1 MYTTMSARLNLD
13 EEVRLYSTNA
23 EREKYGLLA
32 TLFGIIV
39 ALEYLERAYY
49 KTMLKLV
56 NDDVPSIE
64 QFMSRYRVGV
74 PATIEHSS
82 EAGPETAKWVAE
94 TTQNFIT
101 FVDALKLRMRAKDQ
115 LHPILQELVTSYARF
130 KGSKDWEGRSKMV
143 GWWVAETI
151 VLFVLVPDELGYA
164 QADHPERDEG
174 FRRAHRRTSETVHN
188 PFRDRY
194 AVSPPTPPPEFPRT
208 AASQT
213 AASDASHPQPTND
226 VEPSQRSEQSE
237 ASGPS
242 LTTEST
248 MPSERSMNDLLTEEL
263 PPAYTPAPNV
273 YEGEATLELGPRR
286 PFQQPAQVP
295 PQNHS
300 IHRPP
305 WVSPQET
312 GSSSWSAF
320 PGGLHR
326 ESPSIFTRPAPP
338 PVHPSLQNGGPPQ
351 LPSRPLSDFA
361 RDFYTAGADM
371 STGVLGGPSSQYQGE
386 THGAPSSSST
396 RYAPPPGEPPNRSGK
411 GAPPSPVSPADD
423 PTSDDARPTETP
435 VPGHPLLRHGKILV
449 YPRDYECPKCRNTGY
464 KNYDPSHPCS
474 RCWDKSAGP
483 RTLVLGCANGVK
495 LVAHIPAKTA
505 PEVPGTS
512 SFPAPARRIAVRA
525 SLAFAGLESF
535 PFSFYVSTATQAP
548 PRASSP
554 SLVGAYP

>member
-1 MYTTMSARLNLD
+1 
-13 EEVRLYSTNA
+13 
-23 EREKYGLLA
+23 
-32 TLFGIIV
+32 
-39 ALEYLERAYY
+39 
-49 KTMLKLV
+49 
-56 NDDVPSIE
+56 
-64 QFMSRYRVGV
+64 
-74 PATIEHSS
+74 
-82 EAGPETAKWVAE
+82 
-94 TTQNFIT
+94 
-101 FVDALKLRMRAKDQ
+101 
-115 LHPILQELVTSYARF
+115 
-130 KGSKDWEGRSKMV
+130 
-143 GWWVAETI
+143 
-151 VLFVLVPDELGYA
+151 
-164 QADHPERDEG
+164 
-174 FRRAHRRTSETVHN
+174 
-188 PFRDRY
+188 
-194 AVSPPTPPPEFPRT
+194 
-208 AASQT
+208 
-213 AASDASHPQPTND
+213 
-226 VEPSQRSEQSE
+226 
-237 ASGPS
+237 
-242 LTTEST
+242 

-386 THGAPSSSST
+386 THGASSSSST

-474 RCWDKSAGP
+474 RCWDKYAKPYTGVLAHAPWSSDAQTGSSSS
-483 RTLVLGCANGVK
+483 RTSLQRPLPK
-495 LVAHIPAKTA
+495 FRA
-505 PEVPGTS
+505 PQ
-512 SFPAPARRIAVRA
+512 A
-525 SLAFAGLESF
+525 SLHQRGASQSGPPLLSPGSNLSRSASTSRVSSGYPGASARVVPIAGGGIPMSPYLDPIQSRGRQPF
-535 PFSFYVSTATQAP
+535 PPASWSAAP
-548 PRASSP
+548 PVIPVTGPPPP
-554 SLVGAYP
+554 STNVVVYPPGDPRLGGRLCWRCGGDGTTSFFGLFDQETCNICKGVGRTFV